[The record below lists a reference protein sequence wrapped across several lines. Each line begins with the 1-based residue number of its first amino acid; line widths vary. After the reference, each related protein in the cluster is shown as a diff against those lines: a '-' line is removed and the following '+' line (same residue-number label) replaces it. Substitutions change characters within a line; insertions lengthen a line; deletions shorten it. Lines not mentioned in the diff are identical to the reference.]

1 MRFLLAVLSVV
12 IFTGISYS
20 GEVTT
25 TELLDEAQNSL
36 KSAFESGCP
45 EVAPY
50 EYYKAEAYYM
60 IAREETS
67 KLNLEAGNAAALKS
81 IEWSLK
87 AMSKR
92 FGGN

>member
-1 MRFLLAVLSVV
+1 MRFIIGMLSVF
-12 IFTGISYS
+12 IFATFSYS

-45 EVAPY
+45 ELAPY
-50 EYYKAEAYYM
+50 EYYKAEAYYL

-67 KLNLEAGNAAALKS
+67 KLNLEAGNAAAMKS

-87 AMSKR
+87 AMAKR
-92 FGGN
+92 FGGI

>member
-1 MRFLLAVLSVV
+1 MRFFIALLSV
-12 IFTGISYS
+12 IFFTVASYS